1 MFLTLCYNCYE
12 QRSLHIISSVCDMLY
27 CGKIWVSLYVCMG
40 EYCDVCVSVCACVP
54 VCACAHVCVVACVCV
69 CIGGKSRCRGAD
81 SSALCILKPPLPLAA
96 KIELGGVYGWGVVVE
111 EG

>member
-40 EYCDVCVSVCACVP
+40 EYCDVCVCLCVR
-54 VCACAHVCVVACVCV
+54 VRMCVLPLVCV

-81 SSALCILKPPLPLAA
+81 SSALCILKLPLPLAA
-96 KIELGGVYGWGVVVE
+96 KIELGGCMGGV
-111 EG
+111 

>member
-1 MFLTLCYNCYE
+1 M
-12 QRSLHIISSVCDMLY
+12 R
-27 CGKIWVSLYVCMG
+27 
-40 EYCDVCVSVCACVP
+40 VSVCVHVRMCVSP
-54 VCACAHVCVVACVCV
+54 LACV